1 MTARKR
7 KWREPLILGLPLCE
21 LKTSFKHKI
30 ILIVIIIII
39 IVILLIVI
47 LLIIIAIILLINS
60 DA

>member
-39 IVILLIVI
+39 VILLIVI
-47 LLIIIAIILLINS
+47 LLIIIAIILLRNS